1 MEELKA
7 QGAKTAASANEAV
20 PEADVVFNMLANPEA
35 VEQVFLED
43 GAALS
48 HMKSEAI
55 WVDCSTVNPSFSLRA
70 AQAAAKAGMR
80 FMDAPVAGTNPQA
93 ANAELVFFAG
103 AEKDLLETVEPFLN
117 MMGNKVLPIG
127 ETGKGASF
135 KMLVNIMLAQSMT
148 IFSEAVLLGK
158 TGRKR

>member
-80 FMDAPVAGTNPQA
+80 FMDAPVAGTKPQA